1 MSFLQNGPSFILDRY
16 KDMLPVTVNT
26 PLVTLGEGATPLIRS
41 TRIVD
46 ILGLKELYFKAEF
59 MNPTGSFKDRGMVLA
74 VAKAVESGSR
84 AIICASTGNTS
95 ASAAAYG
102 SKHGI
107 DVIVVVPEGRI
118 AQGKLVQA
126 VAYGAKIVSLDG
138 SFDDALRTVRE
149 LADNHPVTLV
159 NSVNSDRIDG
169 QKTAAFEI
177 IDDLGNI
184 PDFLALPVGNAG
196 NITAYWRGYKVY
208 NDTKNTKL
216 PKMIG
221 FQAENSAPIVNNKT
235 VQNPQTIATAIR
247 IGNPASWDQAKIALD
262 ESEGSIHAISDD
274 EIINAYK
281 LIASKEGI
289 FVEPAS
295 SISIAGLFYL
305 KKQNYDFSNKTVV
318 CVLTG
323 NGLKDPEVANKYLEF
338 KQHNI
343 NPTLKDLT
351 RILDL

>member
-1 MSFLQNGPSFILDRY
+1 MKLIEKYKQFLPINEKTPMISMGEGF
-16 KDMLPVTVNT
+16 T
-26 PLVTLGEGATPLIRS
+26 PLVKSSNLVNEIGC
-41 TRIVD
+41 
-46 ILGLKELYFKAEF
+46 KELYFKLEGC
-59 MNPTGSFKDRGMVLA
+59 NPSGSFKDRGMVMA
-74 VAKAVESGSR
+74 VSKAAEKKVTK
-84 AIICASTGNTS
+84 IICASTGNTS

-102 SKHGI
+102 AYCGI
-107 DVIVVVPEGRI
+107 ETIVLIPEGNI
-118 AQGKLVQA
+118 ALGKLSQA
-126 VAYGAKIVSLDG
+126 VAYGAKIISVKGNFDQALDLVKKI
-138 SFDDALRTVRE
+138 SENQKSVE
-149 LADNHPVTLV
+149 LV
-159 NSVNSDRIDG
+159 NSLNPNRIQG
-169 QKTAAFEI
+169 QQTAAFEI
-177 IDDLGNI
+177 IDELGYA
-184 PDFLALPVGNAG
+184 PDEMFLPVGNAG

-221 FQAENSAPIVNNKT
+221 FQAENSAPIVSNKT

-247 IGNPASWDQAKIALD
+247 IGNPASWDQAKIALE
-262 ESEGSIHAISDD
+262 ESKGSIHAISDD

-323 NGLKDPEVANKYLEF
+323 NGLKDPEVASKYLEF

>member
-1 MSFLQNGPSFILDRY
+1 MSFLQNGSSFILDRY
-16 KDMLPVTVNT
+16 KDMLPVTVDT

-196 NITAYWRGYKVY
+196 NISAYWKGFKEYFDLKIIESVPE
-208 NDTKNTKL
+208 L
-216 PKMIG
+216 WG
-221 FQAENSAPIVNNKT
+221 FQAAGASPIV
-235 VQNPQTIATAIR
+235 QNIIVKNPETIATAIR
-247 IGNPASWDQAKIALD
+247 IGNPASWPQAIEARDSSNGKIEAVTD
-262 ESEGSIHAISDD
+262 N
-274 EIINAYK
+274 EIMEAYSLLAK
-281 LIASKEGI
+281 EEGI
-289 FVEPAS
+289 FCEPA
-295 SISIAGLFYL
+295 
-305 KKQNYDFSNKTVV
+305 
-318 CVLTG
+318 
-323 NGLKDPEVANKYLEF
+323 
-338 KQHNI
+338 
-343 NPTLKDLT
+343 
-351 RILDL
+351 

>member
-1 MSFLQNGPSFILDRY
+1 MKLIEKYKQFLPINEKTPMISMGEGF
-16 KDMLPVTVNT
+16 T
-26 PLVTLGEGATPLIRS
+26 PLVKSSNLVNEIGC
-41 TRIVD
+41 
-46 ILGLKELYFKAEF
+46 KELYFKLEGC
-59 MNPTGSFKDRGMVLA
+59 NPSGSFKDRGMVMA
-74 VAKAVESGSR
+74 VSKAAEKKVTK
-84 AIICASTGNTS
+84 IICASTGNTS

-102 SKHGI
+102 AYCGI
-107 DVIVVVPEGRI
+107 ETIVLIPEGNI
-118 AQGKLVQA
+118 ALGKLSQA
-126 VAYGAKIVSLDG
+126 VAYGAKIISVKGNFDQALDLVKKI
-138 SFDDALRTVRE
+138 SENQKSVE
-149 LADNHPVTLV
+149 LV
-159 NSVNSDRIDG
+159 NSLNPNRIQG
-169 QKTAAFEI
+169 QQTAAFEI
-177 IDDLGNI
+177 IDELGYA
-184 PDFLALPVGNAG
+184 PDEMFLPVGNAG

-247 IGNPASWDQAKIALD
+247 IGNPASWDQAKIALE

-343 NPTLKDLT
+343 NQTLKDLT

>member
-1 MSFLQNGPSFILDRY
+1 MKLIEKYKQFLPINEKNPMIS
-16 KDMLPVTVNT
+16 M
-26 PLVTLGEGATPLIRS
+26 GEGFTPLIKS
-41 TRIVD
+41 NNLVD
-46 ILGLKELYFKAEF
+46 DIGCKELYFKLEGC
-59 MNPTGSFKDRGMVLA
+59 NPSGSFKDRGMVMA
-74 VAKAVESGSR
+74 VSKAAEKKVTK
-84 AIICASTGNTS
+84 IICASTGNTS

-102 SKHGI
+102 AYCGI
-107 DVIVVVPEGRI
+107 ETIVLIPEGNI
-118 AQGKLVQA
+118 ALGKLSQA
-126 VAYGAKIVSLDG
+126 VAYGAKIISVKGNFDQALDLVKKI
-138 SFDDALRTVRE
+138 SENQESVE
-149 LADNHPVTLV
+149 LV
-159 NSVNSDRIDG
+159 NSLNPNRIQG
-169 QKTAAFEI
+169 QQTAAFEI
-177 IDDLGNI
+177 IDELGYA
-184 PDFLALPVGNAG
+184 PDEMFLPVGNAG

-208 NDTKNTKL
+208 NDIQNTKL

-323 NGLKDPEVANKYLEF
+323 NGLKDPEVASKYLEF